1 LRGNRSRQPNL
12 GAASPRQRARDVER
26 FLELELREE
35 LVRDDAVAL
44 RFGER
49 LLFVEPFATLR
60 TRDMRSSGNSDARLF
75 APSTTSLACLET

>member
-1 LRGNRSRQPNL
+1 
-12 GAASPRQRARDVER
+12 VR

-35 LVRDDAVAL
+35 VFRDDAVAL

-49 LLFVEPFATLR
+49 LVLVVEPFAAWR

-75 APSTTSLACLET
+75 APSTTSLACRET